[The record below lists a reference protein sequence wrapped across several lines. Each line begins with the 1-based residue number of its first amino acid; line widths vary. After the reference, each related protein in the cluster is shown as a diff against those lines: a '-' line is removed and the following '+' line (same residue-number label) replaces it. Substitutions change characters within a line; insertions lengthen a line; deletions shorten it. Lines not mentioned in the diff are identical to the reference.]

1 MTFYKK
7 IIQEFRDWFELIF
20 VRSLPNSFL
29 GNRIRRLYWRWRVKS
44 MGPNPIICRMA
55 QIEVPSLVKI
65 GMNFMLGDNAIVNPG
80 GSKGIY
86 IGNDVSIASNSFLR
100 AANHSFDRIDIPI
113 SMQGHNYSTLEYN
126 GSEYSIIIEDDVW
139 LGYNVVL
146 VSGAKIGEGSVV
158 ATGSVVSSIIPP
170 YSIVVGNPGRVI
182 GNRMKNLEKKN
193 NEIQ

>member
-1 MTFYKK
+1 MQILNK
-7 IIQEFRDWFELIF
+7 IQDEFKDWFELVF

-29 GNRIRRLYWRWRVKS
+29 GNRIRRVYWRWRVKS

-65 GMNFMLGDNAIVNPG
+65 GANFQLGDNAIVNPG
-80 GSKGIY
+80 GSKGIF

-113 SMQGHNYSTLEYN
+113 SMQGHTYSTLEHN
-126 GSEYSIIIEDDVW
+126 GAEYSIIIEDDVW

-182 GNRMKNLEKKN
+182 GNRKKNLEKKS
-193 NEIQ
+193 NEI

>member
-29 GNRIRRLYWRWRVKS
+29 GNRVRKKYWKIRVKNLGS
-44 MGPNPIICRMA
+44 NPLICRMA
-55 QIEVPSLVKI
+55 QIELPSLVKI
-65 GMNFMLGDNAIVNPG
+65 GNNFQLGDNAIVNPG
-80 GSKGIY
+80 GSKGIF

-113 SMQGHNYSTLEYN
+113 SMQGHTCSALVHN

-182 GNRMKNLEKKN
+182 GNRKKNLEKK
-193 NEIQ
+193 E